1 MLLCR
6 NSRQFKRVGG
16 CENAERRN
24 KDIKYRGRSVQVAW
38 KEEGNEGGV
47 KRRGWKEEGNG
58 TRMIGGV
65 GIWG

>member
-16 CENAERRN
+16 CENAEQRN

-38 KEEGNEGGV
+38 TEEGNEV
-47 KRRGWKEEGNG
+47 EES
-58 TRMIGGV
+58 GGV
-65 GIWG
+65 GRKRGMERE